1 MSLQEADTRVP
12 MIFHDTFEEL
22 EIWHPQAFPGTQNY
36 PGSPTYS
43 VSTFTELCK
52 LSVIM
57 NDILN
62 KVYAEKTT
70 KRAPERLAEDLDS
83 LHSDLEKWEVALP
96 FHLRFENIGGSGNVP
111 PPHVLSL
118 QAMHK
123 VLLILLHRPFVS
135 EGHLHLTSPS
145 TPTNSFVI
153 CAIAATKIVQ
163 ILRVYDQTFSIQ
175 QAPYLMSYAT
185 YVSATIHVRIASQ
198 RGPGSEAHTSLA
210 TCLSVLGRNEET
222 NWAVQRARIV
232 ILKLMARMNVV
243 VFEATG
249 ADEPSSGP
257 SDATPIPLG
266 EPCQASHEPHDA
278 RPVGGWHPQDS
289 GSGEHNQFSGDLDM
303 EAIIQSFIH
312 EQQHS
317 TYNMDAKNA
326 PHSENQPFNTNSHP
340 QSSVITAMMQPSFD
354 MAYGGAASAWNDMEY
369 STNGTVNDTLFGFNG
384 EALDGLW

>member
-12 MIFHDTFEEL
+12 MIFQDTFEEL

-36 PGSPTYS
+36 PGSSTYS

-70 KRAPERLAEDLDS
+70 KRAPERLAEDLNS
-83 LHSDLEKWEVALP
+83 LHSDLEKWETALP
-96 FHLRFENIGGSGNVP
+96 NHLRFENIGGSGTIP

-153 CAIAATKIVQ
+153 CAMAATKIVQ
-163 ILRVYDQTFSIQ
+163 LLRAYDQTFSIQ

-232 ILKLMARMNVV
+232 ILNLMARMNVV
-243 VFEATG
+243 VFEA
-249 ADEPSSGP
+249 ADADGPSGGP
-257 SDATPIPLG
+257 SDVAPAPLG
-266 EPCQASHEPHDA
+266 EAFHTSFERNDA
-278 RPVGGWHPQDS
+278 RPVGQWHP
-289 GSGEHNQFSGDLDM
+289 GSSENVQENQVADDLDM

-317 TYNMDAKNA
+317 TYNIDARNM
-326 PHSENQPFNTNSHP
+326 PHSEHQSTNAQN
-340 QSSVITAMMQPSFD
+340 QSSTSTGMMLPSFD
-354 MAYGGAASAWNDMEY
+354 MAFSGGASAWNEMEY
-369 STNGTVNDTLFGFNG
+369 PTTSTVHDTLFGFNG
-384 EALDGLW
+384 EALDGVW

>member
-12 MIFHDTFEEL
+12 MIFQDNFEEL
-22 EIWHPQAFPGTQNY
+22 EIWHPQAFPGTQDY

-70 KRAPERLAEDLDS
+70 RRAPERLADDLKS
-83 LHSDLEKWEVALP
+83 LHSDLEKWESALP
-96 FHLRFENIGGSGNVP
+96 PHLRFESIGGSGIVS
-111 PPHVLSL
+111 PPHVFSL

-135 EGHLHLTSPS
+135 EGHLHSTSPS
-145 TPTNSFVI
+145 IPTNSFAI
-153 CAIAATKIVQ
+153 CAMAATKIVQ
-163 ILRVYDQTFSIQ
+163 LLRIYHRTFSIQ

-210 TCLSVLGRNEET
+210 TCLAVFARNEET
-222 NWAVQRARIV
+222 NWAVQRARTV
-232 ILKLMARMNVV
+232 ILNLMERMSVLLPEATDV
-243 VFEATG
+243 DGSRKGSFEAALTSPGELFQPLNEQHDVNAHEHQHQEDIGIGPYNQVTG
-249 ADEPSSGP
+249 E
-257 SDATPIPLG
+257 
-266 EPCQASHEPHDA
+266 
-278 RPVGGWHPQDS
+278 
-289 GSGEHNQFSGDLDM
+289 LDM

-312 EQQHS
+312 EQQNSMSKIGANFHH
-317 TYNMDAKNA
+317 AG
-326 PHSENQPFNTNSHP
+326 HQPFTSSPHP
-340 QSSVITAMMQPSFD
+340 QSSASNAIMQPYFD
-354 MAYGGAASAWNDMEY
+354 MPYGGAPTWNDTDPN
-369 STNGTVNDTLFGFNG
+369 STVQDMLFGFNG
-384 EALDGLW
+384 EALDGIW

>member
-12 MIFHDTFEEL
+12 MIFQDNFEEL

-70 KRAPERLAEDLDS
+70 KRAPERLAEDLKS
-83 LHSDLEKWEVALP
+83 LHADLERWETALP
-96 FHLRFENIGGSGNVP
+96 HHLRFENIGKSGIVP

-135 EGHLHLTSPS
+135 EGHLHSTSPS
-145 TPTNSFVI
+145 IPTNSFVI
-153 CAIAATKIVQ
+153 CAMAATKIVQ
-163 ILRVYDQTFSIQ
+163 LLRIYDRTFSIQ

-198 RGPGSEAHTSLA
+198 RGPGSDAHASLA
-210 TCLSVLGRNEET
+210 TCLSVFARNEET

-232 ILKLMARMNVV
+232 ILNLMERMNVLV
-243 VFEATG
+243 SEAT
-249 ADEPSSGP
+249 DPEESSQGP
-257 SDATPIPLG
+257 SDATQTGHGGSFQPP
-266 EPCQASHEPHDA
+266 HEQHDA
-278 RPVGGWHPQDS
+278 KLLERCHAENSGVGQY
-289 GSGEHNQFSGDLDM
+289 NQIAGDLDM

-312 EQQHS
+312 EQQYTMS
-317 TYNMDAKNA
+317 KIDANV
-326 PHSENQPFNTNSHP
+326 PHSGHQPFTSSAP
-340 QSSVITAMMQPSFD
+340 TQSSASTAIMQPSFEIP
-354 MAYGGAASAWNDMEY
+354 YSGIPAWNEMDSANLTVQDM
-369 STNGTVNDTLFGFNG
+369 LFGFNG